1 MMIYVLIVDA
11 CPGPLSRKRFGRTI
25 SSMFDEFFFSFSLI
39 TDATY
44 DYAVPMPVPS
54 VSSDQDSVFS
64 KSSSRGSAKVN
75 ARS

>member
-1 MMIYVLIVDA
+1 MYA
-11 CPGPLSRKRFGRTI
+11 RQRKKY
-25 SSMFDEFFFSFSLI
+25 FF

-64 KSSSRGSAKVN
+64 KSSSRGSAKVRN
-75 ARS
+75 IYLTEK

>member
-1 MMIYVLIVDA
+1 MQDNEKNI
-11 CPGPLSRKRFGRTI
+11 
-25 SSMFDEFFFSFSLI
+25 FF

-64 KSSSRGSAKVN
+64 KSSSRGSAKVRN
-75 ARS
+75 ISQRNKKYF

>member
-1 MMIYVLIVDA
+1 MLI
-11 CPGPLSRKRFGRTI
+11 KRYFTH
-25 SSMFDEFFFSFSLI
+25 SKKYFLLC

-64 KSSSRGSAKVN
+64 KSSSRGSAKVRHKSICDN
-75 ARS
+75 RIES

>member
-1 MMIYVLIVDA
+1 MPIKKYFTVKYLAVKNIFY
-11 CPGPLSRKRFGRTI
+11 C
-25 SSMFDEFFFSFSLI
+25 

-64 KSSSRGSAKVN
+64 KSSSRGSAKVRHKSIYYN
-75 ARS
+75 RI